1 MKWTLHLQA
10 EEKKR
15 TKARKAATKTG
26 KPLFGE
32 DGVARGLLEKYDEE
46 AEEDG
51 MQIDESGVVP
61 DERARRQEEMRRK
74 AAEGMLQRCLKSW
87 CTVCCWLVFMLSITC
102 SQHYASA
109 PHL

>member
-1 MKWTLHLQA
+1 MHFPSAFSPLTHLDVQA

-46 AEEDG
+46 AEEEG
-51 MQIDESGVVP
+51 MQIEESGVVP

-74 AAEGMLQRCLKSW
+74 AAEGMIHDA
-87 CTVCCWLVFMLSITC
+87 VFTMV
-102 SQHYASA
+102 
-109 PHL
+109 

>member
-1 MKWTLHLQA
+1 LHVQA

-46 AEEDG
+46 AEDEG

-74 AAEGMLQRCLKSW
+74 AAEGVIHGAIL
-87 CTVCCWLVFMLSITC
+87 IT
-102 SQHYASA
+102 YW
-109 PHL
+109 